1 MKKKHY
7 VLLIC
12 LLLILTLAV
21 LYLRRNPS
29 THGDGIREIVAE
41 ASPPPS
47 KNILFNDD
55 GKDATATI
63 DEPAPEEKPTE
74 SPEPFVPPFET
85 GNLVVTEIH
94 LRQGSRTT
102 QSP

>member
-21 LYLRRNPS
+21 LYLCRNPS

-47 KNILFNDD
+47 KNILFTDD

-63 DEPAPEEKPTE
+63 DEPAPEEEPT
-74 SPEPFVPPFET
+74 PPP
-85 GNLVVTEIH
+85 NH
-94 LRQGSRTT
+94 LSRP
-102 QSP
+102 SNRECLKRM

>member
-21 LYLRRNPS
+21 LYLCRNPS

-41 ASPPPS
+41 ASPPPR
-47 KNILFNDD
+47 
-55 GKDATATI
+55 TANKKVAQTFLKV
-63 DEPAPEEKPTE
+63 AQV
-74 SPEPFVPPFET
+74 F
-85 GNLVVTEIH
+85 
-94 LRQGSRTT
+94 
-102 QSP
+102 